1 MQTSILLVALQP
13 SENVLM
19 SFQYIYIEP
28 SCDLLFG
35 FFLVSFILF
44 PTLLDGSSYCRPLSD
59 FVHCL
64 LSLCVTPDCPP
75 LFPLIFLLLLRNLPF
90 ADLFTVTALF

>member
-19 SFQYIYIEP
+19 SIQNIHIEP
-28 SCDLLFG
+28 SCDLLLG
-35 FFLVSFILF
+35 FFWSEFYSFPDSSTAIHSQ
-44 PTLLDGSSYCRPLSD
+44 TLCT
-59 FVHCL
+59 VCC
-64 LSLCVTPDCPP
+64 LCVTPDCPP